1 MITDFIFYRAR
12 HFFFVDE
19 ELSEQH
25 EELSEYKIK
34 NPLYLCRTLSSCP
47 FSGI

>member
-1 MITDFIFYRAR
+1 MCQKLHFDLIFQPE
-12 HFFFVDE
+12 E
-19 ELSEQH
+19 ELSEHH

-34 NPLYLCRTLSSCP
+34 NPLYLCRTLSSYP